1 MSVKKKR
8 IVCTVT
14 NDLNQDQRMH
24 RICATF
30 YEAGYEVYLIGRKKT
45 NSSPLLNFTFFQKRL
60 FCFFQ
65 KGFLFYAEYNIRL
78 AFYLL
83 KLNYDICYSVDLD
96 TILPGMIVSKTKN
109 KKVIFDA
116 HEYFAETPELQGR
129 PLVKKIWNWIG
140 NQTIPKVDLAI
151 TVNNSLEK
159 LFSQFYSIPFHAI
172 MNVPKVENVDIRA
185 QINKPKPKI
194 LLYQGV
200 LNQGRGLEVMI
211 EAMAMIPNAILQ
223 IAGEGDLSL
232 SLRKLASQS
241 PAKERIHFLGWL
253 SPDVLKIKTSEAYL
267 GINLL
272 EASSQN
278 YYYSLANKFFDYIHA
293 EIPAVHMAFPEYL
306 HYLNI
311 YSVGI
316 AIESLDPKCI
326 AKEINTIIDT
336 EELWFEMHNQCKI
349 AKKTLNWEIEE
360 QKLLELTD
368 SLIQS
373 S

>member
-1 MSVKKKR
+1 MSEKKKR

-24 RICATF
+24 RICTTL
-30 YEAGYEVYLIGRKKT
+30 YEAGYEVFLVGRQKS
-45 NSSPLLNFTFFQKRL
+45 NSSPLLNFAFFQKRL

-83 KLNYDICYSVDLD
+83 KLKYDICYSVDLD
-96 TILPGMIVSKTKN
+96 TILPGVIVSKTKN

-116 HEYFAETPELQGR
+116 HEYFTETPELHGR
-129 PLVKKIWNWIG
+129 LFIKKIWSWIG
-140 NQTIPKVDLAI
+140 NQMIPKVDLAI
-151 TVNNSLEK
+151 TVNNSLAK

-172 MNVPKVENVDIRA
+172 VNVPKVQNVDTPSNI
-185 QINKPKPKI
+185 IKPKQKI

-200 LNQGRGLEVMI
+200 LNKGRGLEAMI
-211 EAMAMIPNAILQ
+211 DAMPMIPNGTLH
-223 IAGEGDLSL
+223 IAGEGDLSIT
-232 SLRKLASQS
+232 LRKLASQS
-241 PAKERIHFLGWL
+241 PAKERIQFLGWL
-253 SPDVLKIKTSEAYL
+253 SPNALKIKTSQAYL

-311 YSVGI
+311 YPVGV
-316 AIESLDPKCI
+316 AIERLDPKCI
-326 AKEINTIIDT
+326 AKEINTILDT
-336 EELWFEMHNQCKI
+336 EEIWLDMHNQCKI
-349 AKKTLNWEIEE
+349 AKMMLNWELEE
-360 QKLLELTD
+360 KKLLDLME
-368 SLIQS
+368 SLIVKA
-373 S
+373 